1 MHVHPLPPNQEKSFA
16 QKCPKEEIKFRPE
29 ISAKQNVYIPL
40 RYDKTNTKVLEIN
53 KQANDPC
60 FYICFH
66 RLSYCKSYVF
76 ERVEPLRTFFK
87 NHNIKAHANGPNM
100 LHPFAWNHNNVGTC
114 WHLLRIV

>member
-53 KQANDPC
+53 KQVILASI
-60 FYICFH
+60 F
-66 RLSYCKSYVF
+66 VF
-76 ERVEPLRTFFK
+76 IVYRTVNLTSLNEWNRSERFLK
-87 NHNIKAHANGPNM
+87 I
-100 LHPFAWNHNNVGTC
+100 
-114 WHLLRIV
+114 II